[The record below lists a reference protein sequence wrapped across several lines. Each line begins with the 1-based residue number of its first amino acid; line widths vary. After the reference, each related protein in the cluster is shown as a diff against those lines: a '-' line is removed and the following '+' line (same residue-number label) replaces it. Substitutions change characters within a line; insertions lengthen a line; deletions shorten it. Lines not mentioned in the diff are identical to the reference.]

1 MVFETEEGWSHRI
14 HILIRPHMAFDD
26 FFFLYI
32 RPPVRDEYLCRRTK
46 QHLHTKILNS
56 QNDLFENNASSHFPI
71 RKDKFVFKRRCDN

>member
-46 QHLHTKILNS
+46 QLLHSKTQIPP
-56 QNDLFENNASSHFPI
+56 NDPFEIKRGFRLPI
-71 RKDKFVFKRRCDN
+71 RKVKFVFKRRCDN